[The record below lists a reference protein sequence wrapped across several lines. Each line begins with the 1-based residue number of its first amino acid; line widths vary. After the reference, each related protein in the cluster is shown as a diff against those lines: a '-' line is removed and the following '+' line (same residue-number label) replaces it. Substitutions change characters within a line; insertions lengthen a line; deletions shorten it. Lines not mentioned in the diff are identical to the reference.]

1 MDQIDEFHSGNQQPR
16 ERRPDARKVMALDHD
31 ENVVDTLTWEG
42 LVYVVTSKRVFRLN
56 SDGTELQLLLFTR
69 YDSEGA

>member
-1 MDQIDEFHSGNQQPR
+1 MADFDAVDGTTGR

-31 ENVVDTLTWEG
+31 ENVVDMIMWKDML
-42 LVYVVTSKRVFRLN
+42 YVATSRRVFRLN